1 MYASSNPKAGPCG
14 TSATQNDMST
24 NIIEL
29 TDVTKDYDNEGVVTP
44 VLHGLSLEIPQG
56 QFVSIMGP
64 SGSGKSTLMNILG
77 FLDVITSGTY
87 VFNGRDVSKLTDDEL
102 ADMRGANIG
111 FVFQTFNLLP
121 RTTVYENVML
131 PLVYSNISA
140 SKRHQ
145 LVADAIE
152 NVGLSH
158 RINNFSNQLSG
169 GERQRVAIARALIRN
184 PDVILADEPT
194 GNLDSKS
201 GEAVMEILLDLNKK
215 QGHTIILVTHET
227 YTAEYAERIV
237 KIRDGLILSD
247 ERNSHRRARGDGQPL
262 K

>member
-1 MYASSNPKAGPCG
+1 
-14 TSATQNDMST
+14 MS

-29 TDVTKDYDNEGVVTP
+29 VNITKDYVNDDVVTP
-44 VLHGLSLEIPQG
+44 VLHGVNLSIPQG
-56 QFVSIMGP
+56 QFISIMGP
-64 SGSGKSTLMNILG
+64 SGSGKSTVMNILG
-77 FLDVITSGTY
+77 FLDVITTGMY
-87 VFNGRDVSKLTDDEL
+87 RFNGRDVSKLNDDQL

-131 PLVYSNISA
+131 PLIYSNVPP

-145 LVADAIE
+145 IVSEKIE
-152 NVGLSH
+152 LVGLGH

-201 GEAVMEILLDLNKK
+201 GEVVMDMLLDLNKE
-215 QGHTIILVTHET
+215 QGKTVILVTHET
-227 YTAEYAERIV
+227 YTAEYGQRIV
-237 KIRDGLILSD
+237 RIKDGTIVSD
-247 ERNSHRRARGDGQPL
+247 EMNGHRRTRDDHQPL

>member
-1 MYASSNPKAGPCG
+1 MP
-14 TSATQNDMST
+14 

-29 TDVTKDYDNEGVVTP
+29 KNVTKEYDNDGVVTP
-44 VLHGLSLEIPQG
+44 VLHGISLDIPQG
-56 QFVSIMGP
+56 QFISIMGP

-77 FLDVITSGTY
+77 FLDVITDGTY
-87 VFNGRDVSKLTDDEL
+87 FFNGRDVSKLSDDEL

-131 PLVYSNISA
+131 PLVYSNIAA
-140 SKRHQ
+140 SHRHK
-145 LVADAIE
+145 LVTDAIE

-158 RINNFSNQLSG
+158 RTNNYSNQLSG

-201 GEAVMEILLDLNKK
+201 GEAVMDLLLNLNKN
-215 QGHTIILVTHET
+215 QGHTVILVTHET

-237 KIRDGLILSD
+237 RIKDGLVLRD
-247 ERNSHRRARGDGQPL
+247 ERNGHRRSREDGQPL